1 MIAVLALVFVVASV
15 TAQEC
20 AGDRCAASDFGEA
33 LAACVALGVDECA
46 APCTLAH
53 TKAGA
58 MWTLVRSQ
66 RNWRHVQSTHKTQ
79 TNTRHTYTHTTFIC
93 IREQKKK
100 QANKRN
106 RCILNF

>member
-15 TAQEC
+15 AAQEC

-58 MWTLVRSQ
+58 MRTLVRSQ
-66 RNWRHVQSTHKTQ
+66 RNWRMCNPHTKHKTYL
-79 TNTRHTYTHTTFIC
+79 YTHNFYLYT
-93 IREQKKK
+93 RAKKASK
-100 QANKRN
+100 QTQSMYT
-106 RCILNF
+106 